1 MGGYPQKPRI
11 AVENLGLGQMLGTT
25 EIRCSIITVQFWVV
39 WVWSVDTQ
47 LHLWVVF
54 GRTCATMIDPVCALC
69 GFSHGFFPPRGW
81 SGHHLGALQ
90 LRLGATQ
97 LAHGLVEPQEDLLL
111 PLGSN
116 GLWGGWIGEE
126 LFVEVRN
133 WVVVPNI
140 YIYIYIYI
148 SFICLFC
155 TSTYLNVFE
164 MSYTSVQCIVYIYGD
179 YIVHIYIYIIIF
191 IINIYIYI
199 YTHTHTYYIEI
210 LYRDIFLAG
219 LNMIEPQARCWWSH
233 HYFAEKLPS

>member
-116 GLWGGWIGEE
+116 GLWGGWIGE

-140 YIYIYIYI
+140 YIYIIYIYI
-148 SFICLFC
+148 VYLFILHL
-155 TSTYLNVFE
+155 YVLE
-164 MSYTSVQCIVYIYGD
+164 CIWDELHKCPMYSIYIYGD

-191 IINIYIYI
+191 IINIYIY
-199 YTHTHTYYIEI
+199 TYAHI
-210 LYRDIFLAG
+210 LYRDI
-219 LNMIEPQARCWWSH
+219 I
-233 HYFAEKLPS
+233 

>member
-140 YIYIYIYI
+140 YIIYIYI

-164 MSYTSVQCIVYIYGD
+164 MSYTSVQCIVYIYME
-179 YIVHIYIYIIIF
+179 II
-191 IINIYIYI
+191 
-199 YTHTHTYYIEI
+199 
-210 LYRDIFLAG
+210 
-219 LNMIEPQARCWWSH
+219 
-233 HYFAEKLPS
+233 

>member
-1 MGGYPQKPRI
+1 MLNNYSAILGCVGLKCWYTI
-11 AVENLGLGQMLGTT
+11 AFV
-25 EIRCSIITVQFWVV
+25 
-39 WVWSVDTQ
+39 
-47 LHLWVVF
+47 VVF

-140 YIYIYIYI
+140 YI
-148 SFICLFC
+148 
-155 TSTYLNVFE
+155 
-164 MSYTSVQCIVYIYGD
+164 
-179 YIVHIYIYIIIF
+179 
-191 IINIYIYI
+191 IYIYI
-199 YTHTHTYYIEI
+199 YR
-210 LYRDIFLAG
+210 L
-219 LNMIEPQARCWWSH
+219 SV
-233 HYFAEKLPS
+233 YFAPLRTWMYLRWATQVSNV